1 MKEFF
6 EGIASLFED
15 VLFLPLD
22 MLRELQESSWFAAN
36 GLNWLFMLIAFVA
49 FLYWMKQLNNY
60 SNQNDDRTDVKAH
73 SYLGK

>member
-6 EGIASLFED
+6 EGIESLFEE

-22 MLRELQESSWFAAN
+22 MLREMQESSWFAAN